1 MNRQVIEE
9 REHEIKGL
17 QGQLSEYHSENV
29 TVKKE
34 IVSVR
39 EELRQFKQISDKL
52 SNEKKDIYDEK

>member
-29 TVKKE
+29 RVKKE